1 MSNGQAVLEYLSRK
15 VLKLLIP
22 VLVTLILDA
31 CATLLVDRDSDSD
44 ETVLRILRLPL
55 DTTSFQESIGIAIA
69 LVISILFCTAT
80 MVVLYL
86 LNCLSIIL
94 LWLKIGFTTI
104 TILSVYSRIGGVVR
118 FFNAPIDHFSV
129 LFLIVNLTVVGN
141 LSVFWRGPLLV
152 TQFFLILI
160 SIFTALLFLEFAD
173 STFWTLML
181 LLIVYD
187 MTVVLAP
194 HGLLRVLVEKVQ
206 ERGEVIPGLVY
217 STAPH
222 TGDDD
227 SEETLFDDDDG
238 SIHPQFIHEEVVL
251 HEDPHANARRHDPGL
266 VLGLGDFI
274 FYGALVT
281 RAARA
286 GPETVILC
294 IVGVLFGLC
303 VTLVC
308 LLVRERALPALP
320 FSLSIGG
327 LFFLAGISSFR
338 RFSLILAGSLCVF

>member
-1 MSNGQAVLEYLSRK
+1 MSDGQGLLEYLSRK
-15 VLKLLIP
+15 VSKLLIP
-22 VLVTLILDA
+22 VLITLILDA
-31 CATLLVDRDSDSD
+31 CATLLVDRQSDT
-44 ETVLRILRLPL
+44 EEPVLRLLPLPL
-55 DTTSFQESIGIAIA
+55 DSSSFQESIGIAIT
-69 LVISILFCTAT
+69 LVISILFCTAI
-80 MVVLYL
+80 MVILYFM
-86 LNCLSIIL
+86 NCVSIIL

-104 TILSVYSRIGGVVR
+104 IILSVYSRIGSIVR
-118 FFNAPIDHFSV
+118 FFNTPIDHWSV
-129 LFLIVNLTVVGN
+129 FLVIVNLTVVGN
-141 LSVFWRGPLLV
+141 LSVFWRGPLIV

-160 SIFTALLFLEFAD
+160 SIFTTLLFLEFAD

-187 MTVVLAP
+187 MAVVLAP
-194 HGLLRVLVEKVQ
+194 QGLLRVLVEKVQ

-222 TGDDD
+222 TCDDE

-286 GPETVILC
+286 GPYAVVLC
-294 IVGVLFGLC
+294 IIGVMFGLC

-308 LLVRERALPALP
+308 LLARERALPALP
-320 FSLSIGG
+320 FSLSLGG
-327 LFFLAGISSFR
+327 LFFLAGLFAFG
-338 RFSLILAGSLCVF
+338 RFSLTLTGSLCVF